1 MQPQGLMDYW
11 KNQGISAYWRKNTSS
26 VEATELANV
35 LRALHKV
42 AGHLGE
48 NVGRIEYVGMSHG
61 DAAGIVLEPTPIMGE
76 YPVPSTKVDFL
87 VGLVTHEAL
96 HKIQWSDRVWKL
108 LEPAFAQAEP
118 VPLVIFQKIVYFGED
133 NFVDFIAD
141 RMVFGQYTRKVRQG
155 DFAEFKRKI
164 PANVRSVDGLMYA
177 WWVSTWEQPPAVM
190 DPAFQ
195 PLLERLMALN
205 DELKA
210 LGRGSLGILRRCEER
225 ARLYEAAWRD
235 LKDPVAGWKIFD
247 KRLYWYRS
255 GEARTAPVLAGEQP
269 KKGPAGPLPQGL
281 IDEIETKLAANS
293 VDITP
298 IIRSVVGYDNETV
311 APMSRWDFNFPAHP
325 LIDRRLVSRL
335 RAIFQIYA
343 ARNKVRSRGLT
354 FGRVDRR
361 RLYRAPVTGRCFEAI
376 DFIPD
381 LDWNVMLLMDASGSM
396 IGSKWRMVENAVANL
411 HKALQG
417 YRNRLQAYAYFES
430 DGICMFSSLIKGRNL
445 LSIPPNGQ
453 TASGQALIAAAYFM
467 PKGRKQNMLIH
478 VTDGESNFGVD
489 VEAGI
494 DYCQKQNIHLV
505 TLGCGTKDRAA
516 MEQQYGRTIQ
526 FLNHFGQLPQA
537 IERLLRWTFLY
548 GSKPHLKNNAFFHF
562 GEDKAQAQAGL

>member
-1 MQPQGLMDYW
+1 MQPQGLMDFW
-11 KNQGISAYWRKNTSS
+11 KHQGISSYWRKNTSS
-26 VEATELANV
+26 AEATELANV
-35 LRALHKV
+35 LRALRKV
-42 AGHLGE
+42 AGHLGD

-61 DAAGIVLEPTPIMGE
+61 DAASIVLEPTPIMGE

-108 LEPAFAQAEP
+108 LEPAFAQTEP
-118 VPLVIFQKIVYFGED
+118 LPLILFQKIVFFGED

-141 RMVFGQYTRKVRQG
+141 QMVFGQYTRKVRQG
-155 DFAEFKRKI
+155 DFAEIQRKL
-164 PANVRSVDGLMYA
+164 PADIRSVDALMYS
-177 WWVSTWEQPPAVM
+177 WWVSTWEKPPAAM
-190 DPAFQ
+190 DPAYQ
-195 PLLERLMALN
+195 PPLRRLLALN

-225 ARLYEAAWRD
+225 ARLYEETWRD
-235 LKDPVAGWKIFD
+235 LKDQVAGWKILD

-255 GEARTAPVLAGEQP
+255 GEASKPKAEAGERP
-269 KKGPAGPLPQGL
+269 KKGPAGPLHQGL

-298 IIRSVVGYDNETV
+298 IIRSVIGYDIENV
-311 APMSRWDFNFPAHP
+311 APMSRWDYNFPAHP

-354 FGRVDRR
+354 FGKVDRR

-381 LDWNVMLLMDASGSM
+381 LDWNVTLLMDASGSM
-396 IGSKWRMVENAVANL
+396 RGAKWHMVENAVANL

-430 DGICMFSSLIKGRNL
+430 DGICMFSSLIKGRHL

-467 PKGRKQNMLIH
+467 PKGRKRNVLIH

-489 VEAGI
+489 VQAGI
-494 DYCQKQNIHLV
+494 DYCRKQNIYLV
-505 TLGCGTKDRAA
+505 TLGCGYKDRAA

-548 GSKPHLKNNAFFHF
+548 GSKPHLKDDALFRF
-562 GEDKAQAQAGL
+562 GGDRTSAPAGP